1 MHGNESRSRIFK
13 CPRSIWAPQEDVI
26 FKSDTADPVHLRCVI
41 MHQAQRC
48 VLTLLLMVCVLGFIF
63 PIKSANY
70 MIIPHYVPGHFG
82 NELRRSAPPPP
93 PPKIIVQIANC
104 TVTGLLMLPSQP
116 TLFTSCLVFGSRLFI
131 SVYSLSLSTALV
143 VKRSYLRQLTYA
155 AL

>member
-48 VLTLLLMVCVLGFIF
+48 VLTLLLMVCALGFIF

-70 MIIPHYVPGHFG
+70 MIIPHYVQGHFG
-82 NELRRSAPPPP
+82 NELHRSDHPHSPPPTSP

-104 TVTGLLMLPSQP
+104 TVTGLLMPP
-116 TLFTSCLVFGSRLFI
+116 TSSSRL
-131 SVYSLSLSTALV
+131 LSHHV
-143 VKRSYLRQLTYA
+143 
-155 AL
+155 